1 MTPEEKKEQK
11 RLYDI
16 DYNKR
21 NAEKKKEQAKK
32 WLEKNNEIKK
42 AKSKLYTEKT
52 KEQKRL
58 YDIEYRK
65 KIKDLKKEN
74 DKQYYKDNKDVIKER
89 VKIYSI
95 NNKNSINKRIAIKKE
110 TDPLYKLSCNM
121 RSSIRQSFI
130 RKGLQKLSKTEII
143 LGCSFVEFKQY
154 IESLFEDWMNWN
166 NQGNPKDGVYEIN
179 KTWDVDH
186 IIPLSTGVDEKDII
200 RLNHYTNLQPLCSY
214 TNRFIKSN
222 R

>member
-1 MTPEEKKEQK
+1 
-11 RLYDI
+11 
-16 DYNKR
+16 
-21 NAEKKKEQAKK
+21 
-32 WLEKNNEIKK
+32 
-42 AKSKLYTEKT
+42 
-52 KEQKRL
+52 
-58 YDIEYRK
+58 
-65 KIKDLKKEN
+65 
-74 DKQYYKDNKDVIKER
+74 
-89 VKIYSI
+89 
-95 NNKNSINKRIAIKKE
+95 
-110 TDPLYKLSCNM
+110 M